1 MQFLVLTLYC
11 DSINSKT
18 VLFVV
23 VFLYISN
30 PLQSYKNGAQCNWI
44 AMSYYDWRMQYLDA
58 KLFDLIRVLFLL
70 ILQIILANICTLGQI
85 SIIFFEFVSQ
95 SRHYR
100 PLLRKISANW
110 VFFFCLFIVETEV
123 LIVLHALFNID
134 LLLFI

>member
-18 VLFVV
+18 VLFG
-23 VFLYISN
+23 FLNISN

-58 KLFDLIRVLFLL
+58 KLFDLIRILLLL

-100 PLLRKISANW
+100 PLFRKISANW